1 MQLTTLLKP
10 LLTGLLSCTLILN
23 SYADVRLPA
32 LVGSNMVLQR
42 NKPLNIW
49 GWADKGEKVTVA
61 FRKGTYTAIT
71 AANGQWKVQ
80 LPAQIA
86 GGPFTMTISGHNT
99 IKLDNIL
106 VGDVWVA
113 SGQSNMEMP
122 VKGWGKV
129 LNFEQEI
136 AAANYPQIRFFQVKH
151 TTSTVPQDDV
161 TPWEGGWQVC
171 SPQSVPEFSSVGYF
185 FAREIYGHQHIPV
198 GVIHSSWGGTIAEAW
213 TSGESLKKM
222 PAFADSVKAFESLAT
237 PQSPANPNKVTLLYN
252 AMLHPLLPY
261 TIRGAI
267 WYQGESNAGRAY
279 QYRELFPLMIKDWRK
294 QWKNGDFPFY
304 FVQLANFKDKKDQP
318 EESDWAEL
326 REAQL
331 MTLSLPNTGMA
342 SAIDIGDDKDI
353 HPKNKQ
359 EVARRLSLIA
369 RAKVYGEKIPYSG
382 PLYQS
387 KQVVGNKVILTFK
400 HADNGLMAKKS
411 STLNGFE
418 VAGADKK
425 FHWAEASI
433 SGNRV
438 TVWSNEVA
446 NPVAVRYSWA
456 NNPDGNLYNGA
467 GLPASPFRTD
477 NFQGVTY
484 GKQ

>member
-10 LLTGLLSCTLILN
+10 LLTGLLSCTFILN

-32 LVGSNMVLQR
+32 LVGNNMVLQR

-71 AANGQWKVQ
+71 AANGKWKVQ

-106 VGDVWVA
+106 IGDVWVA

-122 VKGWGKV
+122 LKGWGKV
-129 LNFEQEI
+129 LNFEREI
-136 AAANYPQIRFFQVKH
+136 AAANYPEIRLFQVKH
-151 TTSTVPQDDV
+151 TTSTAPQDDV

-185 FAREIYGHQHIPV
+185 FAREIWAHEHIPV
-198 GVIHSSWGGTIAEAW
+198 GVIHSSWGGTVAEAW

-222 PAFADSVKAFESLAT
+222 PAFADTVKAFEQLAT
-237 PQSPANPNKVTLLYN
+237 PQSPSNPNKTTLLYN
-252 AMLHPLLPY
+252 AMIHPLLPY
-261 TIRGAI
+261 SIRGAI
-267 WYQGESNAGRAY
+267 WYQGEANAGRAY

-304 FVQLANFKDKKDQP
+304 FVQLANFKEKKEQP
-318 EESDWAEL
+318 AESDWAEL

-342 SAIDIGDDKDI
+342 SAIDIGDAKDI

-369 RAKVYGEKIPYSG
+369 RAKVYGEKIPFSG
-382 PLYQS
+382 PIYQS
-387 KQVVGNKVILTFK
+387 RQITGNKVVLTFK
-400 HADNGLMAKKS
+400 YADNGLVAKNG
-411 STLNGFE
+411 TLKGFE
-418 VAGADKK
+418 IAGADKK

-433 SGNRV
+433 SGNKV
-438 TVWSNEVA
+438 TVWSRDVT
-446 NPVAVRYSWA
+446 NPVAVRYSWSD
-456 NNPDGNLYNGA
+456 NPDGNLYNGA
-467 GLPASPFRTD
+467 GLPATPFRTD

-484 GKQ
+484 NKQ

>member
-222 PAFADSVKAFESLAT
+222 PVFADSVKAFESLAT

-382 PLYQS
+382 PVYQS

-400 HADNGLMAKKS
+400 HADNGLLAKKS
-411 STLNGFE
+411 STLKGFE

-438 TVWSNEVA
+438 TVWSSEVA

>member
-49 GWADKGEKVTVA
+49 GWADKGEKVTVT
-61 FRKGTYTAIT
+61 FRNATFYAIT
-71 AANGQWKVQ
+71 AANGQWKVKI
-80 LPAQIA
+80 PAQIA
-86 GGPFTMTISGHNT
+86 GGPYTMTISGHNT

-129 LNFEQEI
+129 LNYEQEI
-136 AAANYPQIRFFQVKH
+136 AAANYPQIRFFQAKH
-151 TTSTVPQDDV
+151 VTSTAPKDDIAA
-161 TPWEGGWQVC
+161 WEGNWQVC

-185 FAREIYGHQHIPV
+185 FAREIYGHEHIPV
-198 GVIHSSWGGTIAEAW
+198 GVIHSSWGGTVAEAW
-213 TSGESLKKM
+213 TSGESLKTM
-222 PAFADSVKAFESLAT
+222 PAFADTVKAYEQLT
-237 PQSPANPNKVTLLYN
+237 PPQSPSNPNKPTLLYN
-252 AMLHPLLPY
+252 AMIHPLLPY
-261 TIRGAI
+261 AIRGAI
-267 WYQGESNAGRAY
+267 WYQGEANVGRAY

-294 QWKNGDFPFY
+294 QWKIGDFPFF
-304 FVQLANFKDKKDQP
+304 FVQLANFTEKKEQP
-318 EESDWAEL
+318 VESDWAEL

-331 MTLSLPNTGMA
+331 KTLSVPNTGMA

-382 PLYQS
+382 PIYQL
-387 KQVVGNKVILTFK
+387 KTIAGNKVYIAFNHK
-400 HADNGLMAKKS
+400 DDGLVVKGGSK
-411 STLNGFE
+411 LKGFE
-418 VAGADKK
+418 IAGADKK

-433 SGNRV
+433 VGDRV
-438 TVWSNEVA
+438 MVTSPEVEK
-446 NPVAVRYSWA
+446 PVAVRYNWS
-456 NNPDGNLYNGA
+456 NNPSGNLYNGA

-477 NFQGVTY
+477 DFHGVTY

>member
-10 LLTGLLSCTLILN
+10 MLTGLLSTALILN

-49 GWADKGEKVTVA
+49 GWADKGEKVTVK
-61 FRKGTYTAIT
+61 FKQGSYTAVAT
-71 AANGQWKVQ
+71 ADGKWKVQ
-80 LPAQIA
+80 LPAQVA
-86 GGPFTMTISGHNT
+86 GGPYTMTIAGHNT
-99 IKLDNIL
+99 ITLDNIL

-136 AAANYPQIRFFQVKH
+136 AAANYPQIRFFQAKH
-151 TTSTVPQDDV
+151 VTSTSPKDDI
-161 TPWEGGWQVC
+161 TPWEGAWAVC
-171 SPQSVPEFSSVGYF
+171 TPQSVPEFSSVGYF
-185 FAREIYGHQHIPV
+185 FAREIYGHEHIPV
-198 GVIHSSWGGTIAEAW
+198 GVIHSSWGGTVAEAW

-222 PAFADSVKAFESLAT
+222 PAFADTVKALERLAT
-237 PQSPANPNKVTLLYN
+237 PQSPSDANKSTLLYN
-252 AMLHPLLPY
+252 AMIHPLLPY
-261 TIRGAI
+261 AIRGAI
-267 WYQGESNAGRAY
+267 WYQGEANVGRAY

-294 QWKNGDFPFY
+294 QWKNGEFPFF
-304 FVQLANFKDKKDQP
+304 FVQLANFTEKKTQP
-318 EESDWAEL
+318 VESDWAEL

-331 MTLSLPNTGMA
+331 MALSLPNTGMA
-342 SAIDIGDDKDI
+342 SAIDIGNDKDI

-382 PLYQS
+382 PIYQS
-387 KQVVGNKVILTFK
+387 KQIVGNKVVLTFK
-400 HADNGLMAKKS
+400 FADDGLTAKNG
-411 STLNGFE
+411 TLKGFE
-418 VAGADKK
+418 IAGADKK
-425 FHWAEASI
+425 FHWADATI

-438 TVWSNEVA
+438 TVSSSEVA
-446 NPVAVRYSWA
+446 KPVAVRYSWS

-477 NFQGVTY
+477 NFEGVTF